1 MGECYLQFVRTSTNS
16 GSRAIE
22 KAENSGDRRNAG
34 IGNRRN
40 AGIGK
45 AGDEFGAGVVMLL
58 YTLVLTQENALPF

>member
-1 MGECYLQFVRTSTNS
+1 MLFAVVRTSTNS

-22 KAENSGDRRNAG
+22 EAENSGD
-34 IGNRRN
+34 RRN

-45 AGDEFGAGVVMLL
+45 AGDEFGAGVAMLL